1 MPQKLIQRQTQTQ
14 TQTLSPMQVAFV
26 RMLELPVTDLEERVR
41 NEMLENSA
49 LEENDDD
56 RRAEEET
63 EQRETDDEGDGYE
76 DDVPTHVNDALGD
89 YLNDDE
95 TPDYL
100 KTQADEARERHEI
113 PLTEDA
119 SFYESLN
126 RQVNECDLTPEERTL
141 LEYLIGSLD
150 ADGFLRKD
158 LETLADELAVYHNID
173 TDKKELERL
182 LGVLQTFE
190 PRGIGARNL
199 QECLRL
205 QLTDPDNRS
214 PHRRQALDVV
224 DRCFDD
230 FIHKR
235 KENIKRR
242 MGWDEETYGHVMHEL
257 THLNPRPGSALN
269 EGESHAAPT
278 VVPDFFLT
286 VADDGS
292 LTIRLNHG
300 EVPELRV
307 SRAFRDSIREY
318 ADKKN
323 KLSREQKDTY
333 LYACRKVEAAQS
345 FIDILHR
352 RNNTLYAV
360 MRTIAELQRPFFD
373 EDDESRLRPMTLKD
387 VAERTRLDIST
398 VSRVTNSKYVQTAYG
413 TYPLKFFF
421 SSQFKTNE
429 GEELSSRKIK
439 ALLRRLIEE
448 EDKNA
453 PLPDEALAARLKEQ
467 GYPVARRTV
476 AKYREQMGFPPA
488 RLRR

>member
-1 MPQKLIQRQTQTQ
+1 MTKIKKLALTRLHVEEDFGFQQ
-14 TQTLSPMQVAFV
+14 LVV
-26 RMLELPVTDLEERVR
+26 LETPRLNLGTDDDGGDEDLPEVQ
-41 NEMLENSA
+41 SA
-49 LEENDDD
+49 LDSPFAEALKTKVEAFKTAHEKFDAALKDDTKLPSS
-56 RRAEEET
+56 AA
-63 EQRETDDEGDGYE
+63 
-76 DDVPTHVNDALGD
+76 V
-89 YLNDDE
+89 
-95 TPDYL
+95 
-100 KTQADEARERHEI
+100 TQADEARERHEI

-126 RQVNECDLTPEERTL
+126 RQVNECDLTAEEKTL

-158 LETLADELAVYHNID
+158 LETLADELAVYHNIN
-173 TDKKELERL
+173 TDKTELERL

-214 PHRRQALDVV
+214 PYRKQALDVV
-224 DRCFDD
+224 NRCFDD

-242 MGWDEETYGHVMHEL
+242 MDWNEETYGHVMHEL
-257 THLNPRPGSALN
+257 TRLNPRPGSALN

-292 LTIRLNHG
+292 LVIRLNHG

-398 VSRVTNSKYVQTAYG
+398 VPRVTNSKYVQTAYG

-439 ALLRRLIEE
+439 AMLRRLIEE

-453 PLPDEALAARLKEQ
+453 PLPDEALAAQLKEQ